1 MKIKKINLNKSNKSL
16 FRKISIVVFI
26 IVYIFTINYD
36 RKFNKQRHSTFFS
49 DIIPNGS
56 GVNIHFTGNP
66 IDIDLIKDAG
76 FKIVRQDIFWEALE
90 KKPAIFD
97 FENSGYD
104 ELTEAL
110 LDQGIRPYYIL
121 DYSNSLYEPSNK
133 AIVTKEG
140 EDAFIRYVDEVTS
153 RYKNKKIIWEI
164 WNEPN
169 GTAWQPK
176 PNFVEYAS
184 LVKRASKTIK
194 ENDPSGTVVAPA
206 LAELNDNS
214 LKWLEEIFK
223 LGTLN
228 YIDAISVHPYRGEN
242 PETVVGDYKALRKLV
257 GQYSSKNIPILSGE
271 WGYSMKPGWRGLNIS
286 EDSQADYLVRMF
298 LINLLSDIPITVWYD
313 WKNDGTDL
321 YNSEHNFGLR
331 QNDVNIAKKSYLA
344 INTMNYILSGFK
356 LNTQVHIGSP
366 NDYVLNFKNEQGETV
381 IVYWTSESKHKVNIP
396 LENQK
401 NEILDIYGK
410 KVEDV
415 QGKGTVETE
424 IFNSP
429 RYIITSQ

>member
-1 MKIKKINLNKSNKSL
+1 MTK
-16 FRKISIVVFI
+16 
-26 IVYIFTINYD
+26 
-36 RKFNKQRHSTFFS
+36 
-49 DIIPNGS
+49 
-56 GVNIHFTGNP
+56 
-66 IDIDLIKDAG
+66 
-76 FKIVRQDIFWEALE
+76 
-90 KKPAIFD
+90 
-97 FENSGYD
+97 
-104 ELTEAL
+104 AL
-110 LDQGIRPYYIL
+110 LDKGIRPYYIL
-121 DYSNSLYEPSNK
+121 DYSNGLYESSNK
-133 AIVTKEG
+133 AIVTKKG

-153 RYKNKKIIWEI
+153 RYKNRKIIWEI

-169 GTAWQPK
+169 GTSWQPK

-206 LAELNDNS
+206 LAELNDDS

-223 LGTLN
+223 LDTLK
-228 YIDAISVHPYRGEN
+228 YIDAISVHPYRAEN

-257 GQYSSKNIPILSGE
+257 GKYSPKNIPILSGE
-271 WGYSMKPGWRGLNIS
+271 WGYSMTPGWRGLNIS

-298 LINLLSDIPITVWYD
+298 LINSLSDIPITVWYD

-321 YNSEHNFGLR
+321 FNSEHNFGLR

-366 NDYVLNFKNEQGETV
+366 NDYVLNFKNDQGETI
-381 IVYWTSESKHKVNIP
+381 IVYWTSESKHKVNIS
-396 LENQK
+396 LENQE
-401 NEILDIYGK
+401 NEIFDIYGK
-410 KVEDV
+410 KVRVV
-415 QGKGTVETE
+415 QEKGTVELE
-424 IFNSP
+424 FFNSP